1 MHRPQPRSGGI
12 SIAQGVS
19 PGSGWK
25 NNRSPARDGTVYH
38 QSKLLLAWSLL
49 DPYHAPMRS
58 KAVVVLIGA
67 ICTAY
72 AFAASDVDSR
82 GRALIQQAQEKTD
95 IFALPSFRM
104 DAIVR
109 IDNDGKPLDGT
120 YSLVW
125 NGPAQWREEITFPGY
140 TEIQVGNHGIV
151 HLKRTAAVMPYRI
164 FQLHSTLGFGSTV
177 IRDGAFFNLKPQD
190 SEKVDKVRDRKLN
203 GAKVTCVEISDER
216 NHLPRQVCIDQ
227 ATGVLNREYLGFI
240 DTGWA
245 SVGPKIFP
253 RSMKL
258 LENGKPV
265 VMVNVTDMQAG
276 QKFSPA
282 MFDSP
287 PGAVAKDGC
296 MNPLPAHPIK
306 DVVPKYPDEDKRALH
321 QGVVAVYALIDQN
334 GIPQDLQTVLSASPG
349 MDKSSLDSI
358 RQRRYAPATC
368 NNKAVPAETVIVTRF
383 TIGS

>member
-1 MHRPQPRSGGI
+1 MILRMRV
-12 SIAQGVS
+12 VS
-19 PGSGWK
+19 
-25 NNRSPARDGTVYH
+25 V
-38 QSKLLLAWSLL
+38 
-49 DPYHAPMRS
+49 
-58 KAVVVLIGA
+58 VVVLA
-67 ICTAY
+67 IAVS
-72 AFAASDVDSR
+72 AHARSSDAAAR
-82 GRALIQQAQEKTD
+82 GEALIQQAQDKIN

-125 NGPAQWREEITFPGY
+125 NGPDQWREEITFPGY
-140 TEIQVGNHGIV
+140 SEIQVGNHGTV
-151 HLKRTAAVMPYRI
+151 HLKRTAAMMPYRI
-164 FQLHSTLGFGSTV
+164 FQVHSTLGFGSTV
-177 IRDGAFFNLKPQD
+177 IRDGAFFNLKPQG
-190 SEKVDKVRDRKLN
+190 SETIDKVRDRKLN

-227 ATGVLNREYLGFI
+227 ATGLLSRENLGFI
-240 DTGWA
+240 DAGWA

-258 LENGKPV
+258 LENGRPV
-265 VMVNVTDMQAG
+265 VMVNVTDMQTNE
-276 QKFSPA
+276 KFSPA

-296 MNPLPAHPIK
+296 MNPLPVHPIK
-306 DVVPKYPDEDKRALH
+306 DVVPKYPDEDKRALR

-349 MDKSSLDSI
+349 MDKSSLDAI